1 MKMKKLTGIVLAA
14 ACVISLAGC
23 GSSEKKDVTVEK
35 PEDLKTL
42 TIGVQQGTT
51 GDMIGSE
58 QVEKDSQMKRYPK
71 GSTAV
76 QALKNGKIDCVLID
90 SEPATKFVEKN
101 EDLKIIEGVF
111 ETEEYAMCVKKGNT
125 ELLDEMNKA
134 LAELKEEGIVEKI
147 IGNYIGD
154 NIGSYQYESPA
165 DVDYSKG
172 KLVMA
177 TNAEFE
183 PYEYHEGD
191 GIVGIDVDLS
201 KAICDK
207 MGYELEVLDME
218 FDSILPSIAA
228 GKADFGAAGM
238 TVDAERQ
245 KNAEAICDKMGYELE
260 VLDMEFDSILPSIA
274 AGKADFGAAGMTVD
288 AERQKNADFTDT
300 YANASQV
307 VIVRK

>member
-14 ACVISLAGC
+14 ACMVSLAGC
-23 GSSEKKDVTVEK
+23 GSSEKKEVNVEK

-51 GDMIGSE
+51 GDILSSD

-71 GSTAV
+71 GSTAI
-76 QALKNGKIDCVLID
+76 QALKNGKIDCVVID
-90 SEPATKFVEKN
+90 SEPAAKFGEKN
-101 EDLKIIEGVF
+101 QDLKIIDGVF
-111 ETEEYAMCVKKGNT
+111 ETEE
-125 ELLDEMNKA
+125 LLDDMNKA
-134 LAELKEEGIVEKI
+134 LEELKEDGTVDKI

-154 NIGSYQYESPA
+154 DTGKYQYESPA
-165 DVDYSKG
+165 DVDHSKG
-172 KLVMA
+172 TLVMA

-201 KAICDK
+201 RAICDK
-207 MGYELEVLDME
+207 MGYDLE
-218 FDSILPSIAA
+218 I
-228 GKADFGAAGM
+228 
-238 TVDAERQ
+238 
-245 KNAEAICDKMGYELE
+245 
-260 VLDMEFDSILPSIA
+260 LDMEFDSILPSIA

>member
-1 MKMKKLTGIVLAA
+1 MKMKKLTGMVLAV
-14 ACVISLAGC
+14 ACMASLVGC
-23 GSSEKKDVTVEK
+23 GSSEKKEINVEK

-51 GDMIGSE
+51 GDIISSE

-76 QALKNGKIDCVLID
+76 QALKNGKIDCVVID
-90 SEPATKFVEKN
+90 SEPAAKFVEKN
-101 EDLKIIEGVF
+101 PDLKIIDGVF
-111 ETEEYAMCVKKGNT
+111 DTEEYAMCVKKGNT

-134 LAELKEEGIVEKI
+134 LAELKEDGTVDKI

-154 NIGSYQYESPA
+154 DIGSYQYESPA
-165 DVDYSKG
+165 DVDHSKG

-183 PYEYHEGD
+183 PYEYHGED
-191 GIVGIDVDLS
+191 GIIGIDVDLS

-218 FDSILPSIAA
+218 FDSILPSIA
-228 GKADFGAAGM
+228 
-238 TVDAERQ
+238 T
-245 KNAEAICDKMGYELE
+245 
-260 VLDMEFDSILPSIA
+260 
-274 AGKADFGAAGMTVD
+274 GKADFGAAGMTVD